1 MSSTSGDGSDWLHPK
16 QSLKLVVSWQ
26 LIFCLIFGS
35 LLLSVSQPLGISSP
49 AQASSPQGSVK
60 PGNCQ
65 VQNTHYPKSG
75 SGGGP
80 GINPGRSQIADL
92 KSERFQIPDSLLGYG
107 EVFSIPQPKTETN
120 SSPTY
125 PVPPTVFMLGQG
137 YLRGSTNSAV
147 RAGSAIPG
155 KNTDPSQA
163 QTDHGEN
170 FSYDYND
177 GRRDS
182 AISTTKKKYPI
193 ESTIKYNHHRPFN
206 DEHNRSNSNSDTFWK
221 NEYRMSLATSVNEI
235 NGQTV
240 VGQTNPIVNDPLVKG
255 VVYKLEPD
263 KITPKKFVN
272 PKTRNGLYGYQW
284 LSKWTLHITH
294 EIQYSFDYDLYKP
307 SYFRRDRTWIDPN
320 TLQQHTVYEHTIR
333 YSWERSGTA
342 AVTKKLDTKVRGQ
355 ILHCSYAL
363 VANPPVCTVRPRDW
377 TKLDRFKNF
386 DTIADPE
393 KKKFRV
399 ETRTRADGKRFEIFP
414 LGLSDYYSDLE
425 LENKN
430 SFILQPLSDTT
441 KIDDLSADDKTT
453 ANNNASEATIKAYGI
468 GGNKAQV
475 KYYPGGQFYDPDKI
489 IAPIDKI
496 EADKALADIPHID
509 GLSTSNYQ
517 DKETVIKW
525 SGQYQLSWQV
535 EWKSQAKTKWPTY
548 REINLAAATNPTWQG
563 YEVFSIH
570 ECKDDNPQ
578 LPPLLNPLG
587 GHNNLL
593 DVYGSAKPLLCTL
606 DRVHLNIGHEGTN
619 NKVEKFRVTLTNPNF
634 VNVNLTRADW
644 EAAAQRYSPP
654 NPKVPLAWQP
664 GTGIPVLRGH
674 YKGEGT
680 NHNGT
685 KLTEPIYFQ
694 VPARTSFTYNGGTIG
709 IVSGSTKNWI
719 PGSYNAAWIF
729 TAERGIEKWWNK
741 ETDIGWHTDIR
752 HTHQKAPGHWWDGP
766 EEFIGPYD
774 NEKSWSVKCSV
785 DRDLCEEPCGSK
797 PEVGFEAA
805 GCQLEDFNGL
815 YVTKLSWEDEGF
827 SQNNKLNVAL
837 EKKTTDSKGNVVWKL
852 VMNRGMDQIGSHPEL
867 YTDIFSNPKVP
878 LGSEYRL
885 TFNGYYDSGGNII
898 GLPNGKTYSDAHF
911 KHRLAGGIN
920 QMNIYDYDKG
930 AWGGWID
937 CNEPPPTKGF
947 NAYLDE
953 GCNLIVTKLIYDGLD
968 ASTHRVKLQGLS
980 TNSTTWEIRAHKDMK
995 EIGPIAP
1002 DKYFRKFKEILSQID
1017 YSLNN
1022 PNPSIMSEYRLF
1034 WDSYHPAS
1042 NPTVL
1047 TSLPKNY
1054 SEADAWF
1061 QYEKTIKD
1069 GIIYHRMRTKDSSGG
1084 TWKPWKDCEV
1094 RGGECPWV
1102 CNAPILKTFFGGIAN
1117 GGHFSRSDKIGGGCS
1132 NDTNVWYHPQRN
1144 RQSIYGH
1151 YGYIDK
1157 PGLHKVK
1164 GTASQ
1169 LGLYSQGSIWSS
1181 YSDSQASSGASDPDD
1196 PDLHNLSFANQPPGV
1211 IQIHKVIKYMIDFK
1225 KLPPET
1231 SARQI
1236 PFSHQLG
1243 GNFRSDWRC
1252 LPNRYHPPDGS
1263 PDTGNSLDLSTLTN
1277 PKTNVVYYKPQQSQ
1291 QSTTPVPLEIT
1302 GGTNLTG
1309 IKATVFVDGDLL
1321 IKENIIND
1329 NGLNKHF
1336 DFHSLGHI
1344 TLIAKGDIN
1353 IAPNVTRIDAVLVA
1367 QPGGI
1372 KNGTTVGGVINFCF
1386 YDRFN
1391 NFTRGSVYHY
1401 STCNK
1406 QIRVNGSLIAQRIL
1420 FNRIYKTLANEPAR
1434 ADLSNSQA
1442 AEIISLSPDLLVGV
1456 PLLDFSLDWK
1466 NSADAVFEL
1475 APAF

>member
-49 AQASSPQGSVK
+49 AQASSHQGSVK

-92 KSERFQIPDSLLGYG
+92 KSERFQIPASLSGYAL
-107 EVFSIPQPKTETN
+107 VANQPKTETTN
-120 SSPTY
+120 SFSPT
-125 PVPPTVFMLGQG
+125 PPTRPTVFTLEDGR
-137 YLRGSTNSAV
+137 LWGSINSAV

-193 ESTIKYNHHRPFN
+193 ESTIKYNHHRPFDN
-206 DEHNRSNSNSDTFWK
+206 EHNRSKSNSDTFWK
-221 NEYRMSLATSVNEI
+221 NKYRMSLATSVNEI

-284 LSKWTLHITH
+284 LSKWTLHTTH
-294 EIQYSFDYDLYKP
+294 EIQYSFYFKLYEP
-307 SYFRRDRTWIDPN
+307 SYSTRSYTWIDPN
-320 TLQQHTVYEHTIR
+320 TLQQRTAYEHTIR
-333 YSWERSGTA
+333 YSLKRSGIA
-342 AVTKKLDTKVRGQ
+342 PVTKKLDTKVRGQ

-399 ETRTRADGKRFEIFP
+399 ETRTRGTDGKRFEIFP

-453 ANNNASEATIKAYGI
+453 ANNNASEATIKAYG
-468 GGNKAQV
+468 GGGYRAQA
-475 KYYPGGQFYDPDKI
+475 KNYPGGQFYDPAKI
-489 IAPIDKI
+489 TTPIDKI

-535 EWKSQAKTKWPTY
+535 EWKSQAKTKWPTD
-548 REINLAAATNPTWQG
+548 RQINLATATNPTWQG
-563 YEVFSIH
+563 YEVFSVH
-570 ECKDDNPQ
+570 ECKDDKPK
-578 LPPLLNPLG
+578 LIGPPSLYPVSS
-587 GHNNLL
+587 HNLL

-606 DRVHLNIGHEGTN
+606 DRVHLNIGREGTN

-634 VNVNLTRADW
+634 VNVDLTRADW

-654 NPKVPLAWQP
+654 NQKVPLAWQP
-664 GTGIPVLRGH
+664 GTGIPGLRGH

-680 NHNGT
+680 NPNGT
-685 KLTEPIYFQ
+685 KPSYFQ
-694 VPARTSFTYNGGTIG
+694 VPARTSFTSNGGTIG

-719 PGSYNAAWIF
+719 PGHYHAAWIF
-729 TAERGIEKWWNK
+729 TAERGIEEWWNK
-741 ETDIGWHTDIR
+741 ETDIGWHTNIS

-774 NEKSWSVKCSV
+774 NEKSWSVKCSIKPGKIP
-785 DRDLCEEPCGSK
+785 DIPPK
-797 PEVGFEAA
+797 PEQGFKA
-805 GCQLEDFNGL
+805 GGCGL
-815 YVTKLSWEDEGF
+815 YVISLYWKDKNI
-827 SQNNKLNVAL
+827 SQNNGLNVTL
-837 EKKTTDSKGNVVWKL
+837 ERLTGGVWQS
-852 VMNRGMDQIGSHPEL
+852 VMDQKMTQVSHKPVS
-867 YTDIFSNPKVP
+867 YTNIFSNPKVP
-878 LGSEYRL
+878 PGSEYRL

-911 KHRLAGGIN
+911 QHRSAGGIN
-920 QMNIYDYDKG
+920 QMRIYDKG

-937 CNEPPPTKGF
+937 CSSVPPPPTKGF
-947 NAYLDE
+947 NAYLDN
-953 GCNLIVTKLIYDGLD
+953 CDLIVTRLIYDGLD
-968 ASTHRVKLQGLS
+968 VSTHRVKLQGLPK
-980 TNSTTWEIRAHKDMK
+980 NSTTWKTVDSEDMN
-995 EIGPIAP
+995 EIGPADP
-1002 DKYFRKFKEILSQID
+1002 NEYFRVSREILGRLD

-1022 PNPSIMSEYRLF
+1022 PNPSRMSEYRLF
-1034 WDSYHPAS
+1034 WDSYHPVS

-1047 TSLPKNY
+1047 TSLPQNY

-1069 GIIYHRMRTKDSSGG
+1069 GIIHHRMRTKDSSGG
-1084 TWKPWKDCEV
+1084 TWKPWKDCTMSTPSPKPSPILHV
-1094 RGGECPWV
+1094 
-1102 CNAPILKTFFGGIAN
+1102 PILKTFFGGIAN

-1132 NDTNVWYHPQRN
+1132 NDTNVWNHPQRN

-1151 YGYIDK
+1151 YGYINK
-1157 PGLHKVK
+1157 PGLHQVK

-1181 YSDSQASSGASDPDD
+1181 YSDSQASSGASDPN
-1196 PDLHNLSFANQPPGV
+1196 LHNLSFANQPPGV
-1211 IQIHKVIKYMIDFK
+1211 IQIHKMVKYIIDLT
-1225 KLPPET
+1225 KLPPKT

-1243 GNFRSDWRC
+1243 GNFQSDWRC

-1277 PKTNVVYYKPQQSQ
+1277 PKTNVVYYKPQKSP
-1291 QSTTPVPLEIT
+1291 QSTAPAPLEIT

-1401 STCNK
+1401 NTCNK

-1434 ADLSNSQA
+1434 ADLSDSQA

-1475 APAF
+1475 APGF